1 VRGILLAAG
10 YATRLHPL
18 TIDRP
23 KALLPVGNRT
33 ILDRLVDALEHAGI
47 DEVRLVTNRRF
58 APAFEEWRAGGARKR
73 HVRISD
79 DGTQTNETR
88 LGAVAD
94 LALAIEE
101 SGIDQAALV
110 AAADN
115 IFAFDLG
122 RFVEFFSRI
131 QTDCITAHH
140 ETDHARLSRTGV
152 VELDGAGRVT
162 GFSEKPLQP
171 RSTWACPPLYILER
185 GTLPLVAE
193 YLGDP
198 THDRDAPGHFI
209 RWLVERRPVHAFRFE
224 GQRYA
229 IGDLESYERVC
240 RLFSA
245 SEARSQEPGASK

>member
-1 VRGILLAAG
+1 MRAILLAAG

-18 TIDRP
+18 TLDRP

-47 DEVRLVTNRRF
+47 DEVRLVTNHRF
-58 APAFEEWRAGGARKR
+58 APAFEEWRIACARKLR
-73 HVRISD
+73 VHISD

-94 LALAIEE
+94 LALAVEE
-101 SGIDQAALV
+101 SGTDRAALV

-122 RFVEFFSRI
+122 SFVEFFGRI
-131 QTDCITAHH
+131 RTDCITAHR

-152 VELDGAGRVT
+152 AELDGAWRVT
-162 GFSEKPLQP
+162 AFSEKPLQP
-171 RSTWACPPLYILER
+171 RSTWACPPLYILR
-185 GTLPLVAE
+185 RHTLPLVAE
-193 YLGDP
+193 YLRDP
-198 THDRDAPGHFI
+198 AHDRDAPGHFI
-209 RWLVERRPVHAFRFE
+209 RWLVERRPVHAFLFE

-229 IGDLESYERVC
+229 IGDVESYERVC
-240 RLFSA
+240 RLFS
-245 SEARSQEPGASK
+245 